1 MVSDAF
7 GIFQK
12 QSRWEWKMANIHGVA
27 KRAGVSK
34 STVSLVLNNSP
45 LVKPDTRELVEAA
58 IEELGYVPSSNARGL
73 RNQKTN
79 SLGIVILTEEEGG
92 TGYDM
97 DRFAGLCNYNIADGI
112 YQGLSGSR
120 YSVATEYISLKK
132 ACKSLPKMVEDRRVD
147 GVFVVGSFFDVDLIP
162 RIQACGIPT
171 VAVGIGYPGAET
183 AAVVADP
190 AEGSYIGVKNLLENG
205 HRAICYLNCPR
216 IFRSSKDRAK
226 GAQKAFEEFSG
237 QLEKSWILYTDRN
250 NGLSGYETF
259 GRFWESGE
267 RPDAIFAANAP
278 LALGAMHYMREKG
291 IRVPEDVSVLVYEDS
306 VLCGYHTPSLS
317 AVNIQKEKMGYRAA
331 ARMLNLLGNANK
343 EQDFETLEPRV
354 VERESVCRR

>member
-1 MVSDAF
+1 
-7 GIFQK
+7 
-12 QSRWEWKMANIHGVA
+12 MANIHDVA

-73 RNQKTN
+73 RNQKTH

-92 TGYDM
+92 TGYDV

-112 YQGLSGSR
+112 YRGLDGSR
-120 YSVATEYISLKK
+120 YSVATEYISLNK
-132 ACKSLPKMVEDRRVD
+132 ASRALPKMVEDRRVD

-183 AAVVADP
+183 VAVVADP
-190 AEGSYIGVKNLLENG
+190 AEGSYIGVKNLLEKG

-216 IFRSSKDRAK
+216 IFRSSKDRVK
-226 GAQKAFEEFSG
+226 GAQKAFDEYAH

-250 NGLSGYETF
+250 NGLSGYEAF
-259 GRFWESGE
+259 ARFWESGE
-267 RPDAIFAANAP
+267 RPDAVFGANAP
-278 LALGAMHYMREKG
+278 LALGAMRYMREKG
-291 IRVPEDVSVLVYEDS
+291 IGVPEDVSILVYEDS
-306 VLCGYHTPSLS
+306 VLCGYNTLGLS
-317 AVNIQKEKMGYRAA
+317 AVNIQKEEMGCRAA
-331 ARMLNLLGNANK
+331 VRMLCLLENVDRDP
-343 EQDFETLEPRV
+343 ECETLTPYI
-354 VERESVCRR
+354 VERGSVRQR

>member
-1 MVSDAF
+1 
-7 GIFQK
+7 
-12 QSRWEWKMANIHGVA
+12 MANIHDVA

-58 IEELGYVPSSNARGL
+58 IEDLGYVPNSNARGL
-73 RNQKTN
+73 RNQKMN

-92 TGYDM
+92 TGYDI

-112 YQGLSGSR
+112 YQGLAGSR
-120 YSVATEYISLKK
+120 YSVATEYISLEK
-132 ACKSLPKMVEDRRVD
+132 ACKSLPRMVEDRRVD

-171 VAVGIGYPGAET
+171 VAVGIGHPGEET

-190 AEGSYIGVKNLLENG
+190 AEGSYIGMKHLLEKG

-216 IFRSSKDRAK
+216 IFRSSKDRVK
-226 GAQKAFEEFSG
+226 GAHRAFEEFSH

-259 GRFWESGE
+259 ARFWESGE
-267 RPDAIFAANAP
+267 RPDAVFAANGP
-278 LALGAMHYMREKG
+278 LALGAMRYMREKG
-291 IRVPEDVSVLVYEDS
+291 IRVPEDVSILAYEDS
-306 VLCGYHTPSLS
+306 VLCGYHAPSLS
-317 AVNIQKEKMGYRAA
+317 AVNIQKEKMGCRAA
-331 ARMLNLLGNANK
+331 VRMLCLLGNTDQ
-343 EQDFETLEPRV
+343 EPDCETLAPYI
-354 VERESVCRR
+354 VERGSVRQR